1 MALSL
6 PDPTFDDEST
16 RRLYPT
22 LPLFEGFPYLV
33 TRVVPAMYHLILL
46 PVTASELELV
56 LLARTQWRAN
66 RLETCLVTGAD
77 RARFISADGR
87 DALAQTPPRGGTL
100 VTGCLKRARPFADT
114 LELWARQ
121 HRLDAIVEA
130 CRRKD
135 GYMFGDL
142 TKGGRDATPD
152 EVGRLA
158 GTGPEGRPRGL
169 ECCQACEEWR
179 GRCLDPSPVFPWKVM
194 TVHCRCQNDN
204 RCAACGGTLYERK
217 FNANYFQPSDGHI
230 WHVPGFCSFR
240 HRCPTPIG
248 ARDDAPQGGTDE
260 QAIWRDQG
268 QDAVYGAVDGELIF
282 IERARAHE
290 LVATQDAL
298 WSATTCGELKAR
310 MPAAEHAELF
320 IRSMAHDLPDF
331 TQFYREER
339 KEAGPASS
347 RGHGGVPRP
356 VARRA
361 AARTRR
367 PIRRAEYRRG
377 VRWELPGMAGAGDA
391 ELGAEGHPGTL
402 REAGVGRA
410 VSQAP
415 RQHGTPDHHLCRH
428 EPPRWNR
435 SAQHHRRRPG
445 HSWGEEQG
453 GAAGTRPRNVRRAG
467 GPGLHADPRNSRKRG
482 TCYARVTCSPPASVQ
497 SDSNDRQPGPLPSSD
512 PP

>member
-46 PVTASELELV
+46 PMTASELELV

-194 TVHCRCQNDN
+194 TVHRRCQNDN

-230 WHVPGFCSFR
+230 WHVPGFCSFS

-248 ARDDAPQGGTDE
+248 ARDDAPQGRTDE

-282 IERARAHE
+282 SNARER
-290 LVATQDAL
+290 TN
-298 WSATTCGELKAR
+298 
-310 MPAAEHAELF
+310 
-320 IRSMAHDLPDF
+320 
-331 TQFYREER
+331 
-339 KEAGPASS
+339 SS
-347 RGHGGVPRP
+347 PHRTRCGVPRP
-356 VARRA
+356 VASSRRA
-361 AARTRR
+361 CRR
-367 PIRRAEYRRG
+367 PNMLSCSSGAWPMTFRISHNSTARSARRPGPRRAEAMAEYRGLSPDERRPEPGDPFDARSIGAVSDGNFPGWLAQEMLSWVPKDIQERCGKRALG
-377 VRWELPGMAGAGDA
+377 VPCLKLRDNTERPITISAGTNRLVGTDPHNIIAAAQDI
-391 ELGAEGHPGTL
+391 LGAKSKAGPPVPDPGTS
-402 REAGVGRA
+402 AGRGARGCTRTLETVANGGRA
-410 VSQAP
+410 
-415 RQHGTPDHHLCRH
+415 TP
-428 EPPRWNR
+428 
-435 SAQHHRRRPG
+435 G
-445 HSWGEEQG
+445 
-453 GAAGTRPRNVRRAG
+453 
-467 GPGLHADPRNSRKRG
+467 
-482 TCYARVTCSPPASVQ
+482 
-497 SDSNDRQPGPLPSSD
+497 
-512 PP
+512 